1 MQKINFRRNV
11 DQFIIEELKET
22 ILYFS
27 QRTVGVL

>member
-1 MQKINFRRNV
+1 MQKINFTRNV